1 MSILLNAH
9 FSRALYF
16 QKTTHKRGEKK
27 EQGER
32 EREEKN
38 RGVSPTRRRFAKS
51 DAPPTII
58 CSSASTWRYP
68 AVTPRVCSRK
78 EREREKER
86 EKLFSSAIRFTK
98 KKEREGQNAVKKHPR
113 FPRKNPETRTNEKKL
128 RVVAVASRFSS
139 VSFPSRVHEHRA
151 RALEIFKNTPRP
163 KRVLSAYEKMKK
175 KSLRARALVSSSMRT
190 FDGISL
196 REFSRKRM

>member
-9 FSRALYF
+9 FSRARSYF

-27 EQGER
+27 ERRER
-32 EREEKN
+32 ERKKN

-78 EREREKER
+78 ERERERER
-86 EKLFSSAIRFTK
+86 EVVFVSDPFYEEKR
-98 KKEREGQNAVKKHPR
+98 ERDGQNAVKKHPR
-113 FPRKNPETRTNEKKL
+113 FPRKNPETRANEKKL

-139 VSFPSRVHEHRA
+139 GSFPSRVHEHRA

>member
-9 FSRALYF
+9 FSRALLF
-16 QKTTHKRGEKK
+16 SKDNTQRGEKK
-27 EQGER
+27 ERRER
-32 EREEKN
+32 EREKKN

-78 EREREKER
+78 ERERERKR

-98 KKEREGQNAVKKHPR
+98 KKREREGQNAVKKHPR
-113 FPRKNPETRTNEKKL
+113 FPRKKPRNAREREKAA
-128 RVVAVASRFSS
+128 RRRGRFSLLVRF
-139 VSFPSRVHEHRA
+139 VSFARPRTPRA
-151 RALEIFKNTPRP
+151 R
-163 KRVLSAYEKMKK
+163 S
-175 KSLRARALVSSSMRT
+175 
-190 FDGISL
+190 
-196 REFSRKRM
+196 